1 MANPTRG
8 FAAMPN
14 INRTQAALRPTPAD
28 VARRWAWIGLLGGA
42 SSGFSLVFAC
52 ATPFVALVTLAALNM
67 SRRDAF
73 IVTGAVWLANQ
84 AVGYG
89 ILGYP
94 RTFDS
99 YAWGVAI
106 GVAVLLALLVA
117 RAIGERF
124 ERNGPFV
131 STGFAFLSAFA
142 VYELALYV
150 ASFWLSSSDPA
161 FSWLIVG
168 YILQVNALGLVGL
181 AIVRLGASAIGLETR
196 PSAHTAS
203 TRGIPG

>member
-1 MANPTRG
+1 M
-8 FAAMPN
+8 
-14 INRTQAALRPTPAD
+14 
-28 VARRWAWIGLLGGA
+28 
-42 SSGFSLVFAC
+42 GFSLVFAC

-89 ILGYP
+89 ILDYP

-106 GVAVLLALLVA
+106 GIAVLLALLAA
-117 RAIGERF
+117 RAVADQF
-124 ERNGPFV
+124 ERRGPIV
-131 STGFAFLSAFA
+131 STGVAFLSAFA
-142 VYELALYV
+142 VYELALHA
-150 ASFWLSSSDPA
+150 ASFWLSSSDTA
-161 FSWLIVG
+161 FSWATVG

-181 AIVRLGASAIGLETR
+181 MIVKLVASAIGLETR
-196 PSAHTAS
+196 PSARAAS
-203 TRGIPG
+203 IHSIPG